1 MQQLPEQKRPQKR
14 LEFVD
19 TELLGDKK
27 NVSVFK
33 KAAYAFGVGLGFF
46 IILPLLPEVGDPVK
60 SKLMINLFHTI
71 SLCMILYAVAVCV
84 AFFFMRSNLKFIMFL
99 LNWVFIPSFA
109 IWAVMQGY
117 NILTATGGTAP

>member
-14 LEFVD
+14 LEYVD
-19 TELLGDKK
+19 VELLGNKK

-33 KAAYAFGVGLGFF
+33 KAAYAFGVGFGFF
-46 IILPLLPEVGDPVK
+46 IILPLLPDVGDPVK

-71 SLCMILYAVAVCV
+71 SICMILYSVDVGV

-99 LNWVFIPSFA
+99 LNWVVVPSFG

-117 NILTATGGTAP
+117 DILTATGGATP